1 MTQYLVALHYPDN
14 DDPDAG
20 DEAMTRAID
29 ALNGETTAASVGIF
43 IGGLQP
49 VSSAKSLRAKSNVEV
64 LITDGPYL
72 ETKEHVGGSFGAV
85 SR

>member
-1 MTQYLVALHYPDN
+1 MTQYLVALHHPD
-14 DDPDAG
+14 DYDPDAG

-43 IGGLQP
+43 IGGHP

-72 ETKEHVGGSFGAV
+72 ETKEHVGGSFGAG